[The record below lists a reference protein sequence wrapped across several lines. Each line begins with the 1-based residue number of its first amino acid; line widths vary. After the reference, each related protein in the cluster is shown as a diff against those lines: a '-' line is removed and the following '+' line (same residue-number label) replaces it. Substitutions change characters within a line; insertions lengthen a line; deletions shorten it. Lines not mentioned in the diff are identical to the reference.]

1 MNGVG
6 DFGAFARASKSRCEF
21 FGPAIHMSVDIAR
34 FANRHADNRC
44 NDEEQ
49 DVLFDDGSLNADD
62 DCAQAERFH
71 DGVGN

>member
-1 MNGVG
+1 M
-6 DFGAFARASKSRCEF
+6 
-21 FGPAIHMSVDIAR
+21 IHASVDIAR

-62 DCAQAERFH
+62 DCSHAERFH